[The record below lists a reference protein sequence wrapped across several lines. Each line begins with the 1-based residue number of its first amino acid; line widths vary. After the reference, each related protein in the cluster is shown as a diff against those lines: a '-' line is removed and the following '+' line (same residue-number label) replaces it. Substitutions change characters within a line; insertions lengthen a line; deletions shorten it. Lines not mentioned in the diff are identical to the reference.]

1 MVTQEDHLRLQCEFQ
16 DAHNKLGDR
25 IASLAVDF
33 KEYQRNTT
41 SSFDE
46 LKAMLS
52 SRRHRSSSSASSH
65 RSSRHHKSNH
75 EAHAQTHHRNG
86 KEPQN
91 FATERERRNHMSRH
105 VHEAFNHST
114 QHQGASTY
122 HASPPAMKV
131 EIQRHIP
138 MCHKTSAHHANNPRF
153 DNLTCLHQ
161 LSDHWKATTMLHLIH
176 RSTTKTTITTTTI
189 TMIGELDHLRLLSIS
204 GFANT
209 HQMKSVLGA

>member
-1 MVTQEDHLRLQCEFQ
+1 MSRQHSPSSPLLDDDTNPTMVTQEDHLRLQREFQ

-105 VHEAFNHST
+105 VHEAFNLST

-122 HASPPAMKV
+122 HALTSRHEGGDPTAHPHVSQDVRSSRQQPPLRQLDMPSSTIRPLEGRTNA
-131 EIQRHIP
+131 P
-138 MCHKTSAHHANNPRF
+138 PFPPF
-153 DNLTCLHQ
+153 DHEDYYN
-161 LSDHWKATTMLHLIH
+161 D
-176 RSTTKTTITTTTI
+176 
-189 TMIGELDHLRLLSIS
+189 
-204 GFANT
+204 NT